1 MSHVIWGEA
10 HLVIWDDH
18 GLGLYRSPLDGS
30 MAFNVLKN
38 NLFKKKEENV
48 CGHYSLAT
56 CGNHNVDAS
65 SVVRSLRSRERFCM
79 KCFHLNSIFIMVTFR
94 FM

>member
-1 MSHVIWGEA
+1 MSQVISGEA

-38 NLFKKKEENV
+38 NLLKKI
-48 CGHYSLAT
+48 Y
-56 CGNHNVDAS
+56 
-65 SVVRSLRSRERFCM
+65 VVT
-79 KCFHLNSIFIMVTFR
+79 IA
-94 FM
+94 